1 MSFYDLLDLPYLET
15 RQPKILRQFDL
26 RLQPEFR
33 LTVAAVDVDMR
44 PRFFTGKEK
53 KPIAFFPKDR
63 WTHRNNITQ
72 NANDA

>member
-44 PRFFTGKEK
+44 GSSREK
-53 KPIAFFPKDR
+53 KKNR
-63 WTHRNNITQ
+63 
-72 NANDA
+72 